1 MKKILSFLLVLTL
14 GLVFIGCTHT
24 HEFGEWVVV
33 KEATEAE
40 EGLKERT
47 CECGEKESQ
56 TIDKLAHTHAFGEWV
71 VVKEATEAE
80 EGLKEKT
87 CSCGEKQTEV
97 IAKLEHV
104 HNFVN
109 GECACGEKE
118 EHVHAFGEWVVVKE
132 ATEEEEGLKEREC
145 ACGEKETEVIAK
157 LEHVHNF
164 VNGEC
169 ACGAKEEIVEVTL
182 VISGGYYVVLGE
194 YINLEAVVTPE
205 GTEVDLVWTSSD
217 ENILEVEYGIVTGVA
232 EGTATI
238 TVSLADNPEVKAT
251 RNITVVPTEKVA
263 ESFEITLE
271 DEEIYDIDVYKLTK
285 VYEPVNAQLSISY
298 TSSDEEV
305 ATVDGSGNVT
315 TLKEGEVTITAV
327 DNISGL
333 ESEITFTVIASP
345 ELTGFEVKARDITTK
360 ETCTLTIEPV
370 PAHANYT
377 VSFEALT
384 PEIAT
389 IDENGKVT
397 PVVAGTAKFK
407 ITDESGV
414 ETEFELVIT
423 EPVDLTKGP
432 DSIIAVFDGDK
443 QLYIGYTLRFG
454 VEVTPAGVS
463 SSVTWELHDRSV
475 GIATLSPEGVL
486 TGVSEGI
493 ARVRCV
499 STVNGAKSAWVAID
513 IVKEPELPEIPNL
526 QGYEIIIMNADSALT
541 DIDPFLDG
549 YRQADKLYKQSAWND
564 VQTEYNC
571 KITVK
576 AYPAEAPWGQARV
589 NWIIDNATNGTS
601 QTDFGVVSGHWM
613 GQFANANAAVDTTRY
628 FQLYGKNQIEPAL
641 KEASSFN
648 GKYYCVSIGLSGT
661 RNYVI
666 KGLFYNYGM
675 IKELGLE
682 SPAKLFN
689 EGRWTY
695 SGFKEWVLQAQAI
708 LPENSYVLSGGPSMY
723 WSGMVN
729 SSGVK
734 LADKTSMKLNFT
746 HDFSIET
753 IRVLED
759 LVAEGCYAIN
769 EIGYDEKCLPFREK
783 RAIFQ
788 PGEFWFVRA
797 ANRWPADLF
806 GEGTT
811 EYGYVPFPY
820 MDTVKKEDTKVN
832 FVGESVVM
840 MLAGRSYPAGIEAEG
855 IYRALQDMY
864 LRTIDKQKADPLYDE
879 TEIKNS
885 SLKSRIDDPES
896 IAAAMFYDG
905 SKTIFDPLF
914 DSSFQHD
921 YTGETTTA
929 VINSVKGADAV
940 SEFDAIYS
948 AVETKFII
956 AYGSN

>member
-1 MKKILSFLLVLTL
+1 MKKILTFLLVLTL
-14 GLVFIGCTHT
+14 GLVFVGCGHT

-56 TIDKLAHTHAFGEWV
+56 KIDKLAHTHAFGEWV
-71 VVKEATEAE
+71 TVKEATEAE
-80 EGLKEKT
+80 EGLKERT
-87 CSCGEKQTEV
+87 CSCGEKQTEK

-104 HNFVN
+104 HNYVD
-109 GECACGEKE
+109 GKCECGAVE
-118 EHVHAFGEWVVVKE
+118 
-132 ATEEEEGLKEREC
+132 
-145 ACGEKETEVIAK
+145 
-157 LEHVHNF
+157 EHVHNF
-164 VNGEC
+164 VDGKCE
-169 ACGAKEEIVEVTL
+169 CGAVEEHVHNFVDGKCECGAT
-182 VISGGYYVVLGE
+182 E
-194 YINLEAVVTPE
+194 EAP
-205 GTEVDLVWTSSD
+205 VDLVLTITGPYYVILDEYIALEGVIDPAGTEEEIIWTSSD
-217 ENILEVEYGIVTGVA
+217 ENILTVEYGVVTGVA
-232 EGTATI
+232 EGSATI
-238 TVSLADNPEVKAT
+238 TATLANHPEVTDT
-251 RNITVVPTEKVA
+251 RKVTVVLPEKVA

-271 DEEIYDIDVYKLTK
+271 DEEIYDVDVYKLVK
-285 VYEPVNAQLSISY
+285 VYEPANALLSLSY

-327 DNISGL
+327 DSISGL
-333 ESEITFTVIASP
+333 EA
-345 ELTGFEVKARDITTK
+345 ELTITILVSPALTGLEVKARSITTK
-360 ETCTLTIEPV
+360 EVVTLGVEPV
-370 PAHANYT
+370 PAHANYVAT
-377 VSFEALT
+377 FEALT

-389 IDENGKVT
+389 IDETGKVT
-397 PVVAGTAKFK
+397 PVTAGTAKFK
-407 ITDESGV
+407 VADASGIS
-414 ETEFELVIT
+414 TEFELVIT
-423 EPVDLTKGP
+423 EPVDLSKGP
-432 DSIIAVFDGDK
+432 DSILAVFDGDK
-443 QLYIGYTLRFG
+443 QLFIGYTLRFG

-463 SSVTWELHDRSV
+463 TSVTWELHKNSE
-475 GIATLSPEGVL
+475 GIAKLSPEGVL
-486 TGVSEGI
+486 TGISEGT

-499 STVNGAKSAWVAID
+499 STVNGIRSSWVAIE
-513 IVKEPELPEIPNL
+513 IVKEPELPAIPNL

-541 DIDPFLDG
+541 DIDPFLAG
-549 YRQADKLYKQSAWND
+549 YTQSDKLFKQAAWEE

-613 GQFANANAAVDTTRY
+613 GQFAAANAGVDTTKY

-666 KGLFYNYGM
+666 KGMFYNYGM

-695 SGFKEWVLQAQAI
+695 TGFKEWVLQAQAI
-708 LPENSYVLSGGPSMY
+708 LPENSYVLSGGPSIY

-734 LADKTSMKLNFT
+734 LADKVSMKLNFT
-746 HDFSIET
+746 HDYSIET
-753 IRVLED
+753 VKLLTD

-769 EIGYDEKCLPFREK
+769 EIGYDEKCLPFREQ

-797 ANRWPADLF
+797 SNRWPADLF

-820 MDTVKKEDTKVN
+820 VDTVKKEDTKVN
-832 FVGESVVM
+832 FIGESVVM
-840 MLAGRSYPAGIEAEG
+840 MIAGRSYPAGVEAEG

-879 TEIKNS
+879 VGTKTT

-896 IAAAMFYDG
+896 ITAAMFYDG
-905 SKTIFDPLF
+905 SKTIYDPLF

-921 YTGETTTA
+921 YSGETTTA
-929 VINSVKGADAV
+929 IINSVKGADAV